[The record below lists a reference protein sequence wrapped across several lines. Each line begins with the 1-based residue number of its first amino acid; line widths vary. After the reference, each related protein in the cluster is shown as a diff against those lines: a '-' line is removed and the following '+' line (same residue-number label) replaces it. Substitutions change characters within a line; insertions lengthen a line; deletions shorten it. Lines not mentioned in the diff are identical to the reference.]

1 VDAPLLALA
10 GSDCQCYATSP
21 GRPTRHAGAGPK
33 LGTMSDLPPQQ
44 PHDPA
49 GQPGQPGPGQQGPY
63 GQQQHGQQQYGQAP
77 YGQPGGAYQQ
87 PAQPMRP
94 EDEKLWATL
103 IHLGGILFYAVP
115 SLVGYL
121 VLKDRGPFIR
131 EHTRQALNFQ
141 LTLLIA
147 YVVGGILS
155 TIFIGFLVLAAA
167 GIIAIIFSIIAAIAA
182 NKGQWYRYPLT
193 IEFIRQ

>member
-1 VDAPLLALA
+1 
-10 GSDCQCYATSP
+10 
-21 GRPTRHAGAGPK
+21 
-33 LGTMSDLPPQQ
+33 MSDLPPQQ

-63 GQQQHGQQQYGQAP
+63 GQQQGQYGQQQYGQSQ
-77 YGQPGGAYQQ
+77 YGQPAGGYQQ
-87 PAQPMRP
+87 PSPPMRP

-115 SLVGYL
+115 ALVGYL

-167 GIIAIIFSIIAAIAA
+167 GIVAIVFSIIAAIAA